1 MVDFNP
7 INSEDYV
14 APLQESYKE
23 INQGMNNYWDQE
35 ISNYNRA
42 AEIAGK
48 DMQALADMS
57 STLGEYF
64 TKKDEERRAN
74 DRAKGYMCATIIP
87 CITITCFYSC
97 ANSCYKF
104 TISI

>member
-1 MVDFNP
+1 MVDSGFNP

-14 APLQESYKE
+14 APLQESYKD
-23 INQGMNNYWDQE
+23 INKGMNNYWDQE

-64 TKKDEERRAN
+64 TKKDEELSL
-74 DRAKGYMCATIIP
+74 IH
-87 CITITCFYSC
+87 
-97 ANSCYKF
+97 
-104 TISI
+104 ISEPTRPY